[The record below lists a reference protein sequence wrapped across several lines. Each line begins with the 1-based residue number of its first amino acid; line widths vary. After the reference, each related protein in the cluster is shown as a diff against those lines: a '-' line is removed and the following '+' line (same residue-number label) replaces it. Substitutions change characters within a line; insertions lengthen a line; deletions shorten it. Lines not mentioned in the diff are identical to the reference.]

1 MPDVSHAAASPHFD
15 PHVKSVT
22 GHAYIKSV
30 DVVRSHPSFPSFL
43 FLTVIFSN
51 MAVDQEILEFQQE
64 VEAVKKWWAS
74 DRFKHVKR
82 PYTAEAIVSKR
93 GTLPTEYRSN
103 AQAKKL
109 WKLLQKNKATGET
122 THTFGALG
130 KSPTRHVYLDQQ
142 LY

>member
-1 MPDVSHAAASPHFD
+1 
-15 PHVKSVT
+15 
-22 GHAYIKSV
+22 
-30 DVVRSHPSFPSFL
+30 
-43 FLTVIFSN
+43 

-142 LY
+142 LYWSLHSPYIDPVQVTQMASAGIETV